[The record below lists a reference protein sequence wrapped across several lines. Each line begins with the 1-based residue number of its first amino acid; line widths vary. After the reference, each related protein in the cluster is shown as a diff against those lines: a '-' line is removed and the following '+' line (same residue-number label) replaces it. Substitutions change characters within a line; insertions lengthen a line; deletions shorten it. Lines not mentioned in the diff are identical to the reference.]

1 MYKKFIFLGLI
12 LQSVTNMQAQNF
24 KPGSYHLRG
33 IMEMAAG
40 FEFRE
45 DSTFRFY
52 YVYGASDRYAE
63 GTYSIE
69 GNILKLHSDKNVQ
82 QDFPVRKQ
90 THQDGPITIR
100 IVHDNPMMIDRV
112 RCAVLYQKEK
122 RDFESDREGY
132 IRTDLK
138 EADDIYL
145 QHPMFP
151 DVMCQIKDAQNK
163 NNYFEVELN
172 PSLQKVS
179 FKGIDFQIEEDFITC
194 FPNYFM
200 PIEHIRFFREE

>member
-12 LQSVTNMQAQNF
+12 LQSVTHMQAQNF

-90 THQDGPITIR
+90 TQEDGPITIR
-100 IVHDNPMMIDRV
+100 IVRQSNDDRPGAMCCFFTK
-112 RCAVLYQKEK
+112 RK
-122 RDFESDREGY
+122 RDFESDR
-132 IRTDLK
+132 RR
-138 EADDIYL
+138 IY
-145 QHPMFP
+145 Q
-151 DVMCQIKDAQNK
+151 DR
-163 NNYFEVELN
+163 
-172 PSLQKVS
+172 
-179 FKGIDFQIEEDFITC
+179 FK
-194 FPNYFM
+194 
-200 PIEHIRFFREE
+200 RS